1 MPGEMILPNRSGFD
15 LSVLFKVLER
25 RDDLTV
31 QDRAVLQ
38 DGPWRVRDYEVDDEI
53 VVEHSEPKESCVI
66 VSGITGRNVTF
77 ADGRRQITAL
87 HIPGD
92 FVDLHAFLLHV
103 MDHNVVA
110 LAPTRMAFI
119 GHDTLR
125 RITETHQHLFR
136 VLTTVLAVDAAIQ
149 RVWIACLGRRSA
161 EAHLA
166 HIICEMFLRME
177 VVGLTREWS
186 FEFPVTQSMLADT
199 VGLSVVHLNRTLM
212 ALRRAGLITWQR
224 KVVTITNWDRLA
236 RAAEFD
242 ATYLNLR
249 KEPR

>member
-1 MPGEMILPNRSGFD
+1 MPGKTTLPTRSVTD
-15 LSVLFKVLER
+15 ISALFKVLER
-25 RDDLTV
+25 RDDITPG
-31 QDRAVLQ
+31 DRAILE
-38 DGPWRVRDYEVDDEI
+38 DGPWRTRDYEVGDEI
-53 VVEHSEPKESCVI
+53 VAEHSEPKESCVI
-66 VSGITGRNVTF
+66 VAGITGRTVTF

-110 LAPTRMAFI
+110 LAPARMAFI

-125 RITETHQHLFR
+125 RITDSHQHLFR
-136 VLTTVLAVDAAIQ
+136 VLSTVLAVDAAIQ

-161 EAHLA
+161 GAHLA
-166 HIICEMFLRME
+166 HLICEMFLRME
-177 VVGLTREWS
+177 VVGMTRGRS

-199 VGLSVVHLNRTLM
+199 IGLSIVHLNRTLM
-212 ALRRAGLITWQR
+212 ELRRADLITWER

-242 ATYLNLR
+242 GTYLNLR